1 MIKTKLKFR
10 LHKTVIILICLS
22 LLVILI
28 HGVTYFSRSHQQIRI
43 EQFKELAVTLAEQVA
58 FSLSN
63 YIQSDGKNFN
73 NEQILAILNQLT
85 INEHILDASVYL
97 NDGTQIQHAGEK
109 IALRERL
116 SLNQPPCH
124 TYVNYQLVVPIFDT
138 KKPKGFLR
146 LTIDTHQF
154 SIGSKQIDN
163 MANLLKIMLLLAL
176 TIGFILA
183 NILSRSIPID
193 WPKLPFLST
202 CNSRNQQKNKNY

>member
-10 LHKTVIILICLS
+10 LHKTVIILICLF

-28 HGVTYFSRSHQQIRI
+28 QGVTYFSRSHQQIRI
-43 EQFKELAVTLAEQVA
+43 EQFKELAITLAEQVA

-63 YIQSDGKNFN
+63 YIQSDGKSFN

-109 IALRERL
+109 VALRERL

-124 TYVNYQLVVPIFDT
+124 SYVNYQLVVPIIDT
-138 KKPKGFLR
+138 EKPKGFLR

-183 NILSRSIPID
+183 NILARSIPIH
-193 WPKLPFLST
+193 WPKLPFLSIS
-202 CNSRNQQKNKNY
+202 NSRNQQK